1 MDGGSLP
8 ILKAGEYGTIESING
23 THAAAKRLADMGFIR
38 GALVTMIRPGEPCI
52 VRIGGRCVGLGDAH
66 QNSILLATA

>member
-23 THAAAKRLADMGFIR
+23 THAAAKRLADMG
-38 GALVTMIRPGEPCI
+38 I